1 MLRLQMLLFVGY
13 VRPVDRSAS
22 ANSFVKHCIR
32 MKSSA
37 SVAVSESDRGHL
49 LTDQDMSTTS
59 QTNGE
64 ILEIL
69 RVRNRFVM
77 EEDTAH
83 SSGGFRDL
91 SFKVKVGFQVP
102 AADAVS
108 SSAFQTFST
117 LQRCL

>member
-37 SVAVSESDRGHL
+37 SVAVSESDRGIL
-49 LTDQDMSTTS
+49 LKNDTLSIS
-59 QTNGE
+59 PTNGK

-77 EEDTAH
+77 EENTAH

-102 AADAVS
+102 AADAV
-108 SSAFQTFST
+108 
-117 LQRCL
+117 

>member
-1 MLRLQMLLFVGY
+1 MLRLQMLHLVGY
-13 VRPVDRSAS
+13 VRLVDSSAS
-22 ANSFVKHCIR
+22 DNSLVKRCIR
-32 MKSSA
+32 MIPSA
-37 SVAVSESDRGHL
+37 CVPVSESDRGHL

-77 EEDTAH
+77 EENTAH

-102 AADAVS
+102 VVDAV
-108 SSAFQTFST
+108 
-117 LQRCL
+117 

>member
-1 MLRLQMLLFVGY
+1 MLRLQMLHLVGY

-22 ANSFVKHCIR
+22 DNSLVKRCIR
-32 MKSSA
+32 MIPSA
-37 SVAVSESDRGHL
+37 SVPVSESDRGRL
-49 LTDQDMSTTS
+49 LDTSTTS

-64 ILEIL
+64 ILEIP

-91 SFKVKVGFQVP
+91 SFKVKVGFQVL
-102 AADAVS
+102 AADAV
-108 SSAFQTFST
+108 
-117 LQRCL
+117 

>member
-1 MLRLQMLLFVGY
+1 MLRLQMLYSVGY

-22 ANSFVKHCIR
+22 DNSFVKHCIR
-32 MKSSA
+32 MKSSS
-37 SVAVSESDRGHL
+37 SVPLPESDHAPL
-49 LTDQDMSTTS
+49 LKNDTPSISTF
-59 QTNGE
+59 NGK

-102 AADAVS
+102 AIDAV
-108 SSAFQTFST
+108 
-117 LQRCL
+117 